1 MSYPVQRGG
10 HSLSTCS
17 ISVVLPAYNEAER
30 IQENLIEVVRTLK
43 TFCDNFEVLVVDD
56 GSSDGTG
63 LLAASVA
70 ASRPCIKVLHYE
82 QNQGKGHA
90 VVLGAMHACGDYIV
104 LLDAD
109 LDLHPK
115 QIREYMQLLHDQQ
128 ADAIVGSKNHPE
140 SVVQGYPAMR
150 KLYSLAYYLVVRLL
164 FGLPLRD
171 TQTGLKI
178 FKREVL
184 QAVVPRILAK
194 RFAFDIEIL
203 ANVHRRGYAIAE
215 APVALT
221 FQRRMGRINWK
232 DCVQVARDTA
242 AIFYRMFILRHYDK
256 PVEGTMILPT
266 AMRTEVFASV
276 SQEA

>member
-1 MSYPVQRGG
+1 M
-10 HSLSTCS
+10 STCS
-17 ISVVLPAYNEAER
+17 LSIVLPAYNEADR

-43 TFCDNFEVLVVDD
+43 TFCESFEVLVVDD

-70 ASRPCIKVLHYE
+70 AGLPCIKVLHYE

-90 VVLGAMHACGDYIV
+90 VVLGSMHASGDYVV

-115 QIREYMQLLHDQQ
+115 QIREYMALLQDRQ
-128 ADAIVGSKNHPE
+128 ADVIVGSKNHPE

-203 ANVHRRGYAIAE
+203 ANVHRRGYTIAE

-221 FQRRMGRINWK
+221 FQRRMGRINWR
-232 DCVQVARDTA
+232 DCLQVGRDTA
-242 AIFYRMFILRHYDK
+242 AIFYRMYILGHYDK
-256 PVEGTMILPT
+256 PIEATMIVPDIL
-266 AMRTEVFASV
+266 RTEVLAGV